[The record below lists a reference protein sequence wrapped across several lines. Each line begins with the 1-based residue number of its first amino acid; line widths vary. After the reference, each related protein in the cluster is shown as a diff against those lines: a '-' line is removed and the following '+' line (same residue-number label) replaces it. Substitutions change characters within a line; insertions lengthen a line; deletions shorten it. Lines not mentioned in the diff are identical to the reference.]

1 MDIMKNNSPILLVED
16 DKIDALTVK
25 MALKEIK
32 VSNELVHVTNGLE
45 ALKYLNDHGN
55 TRPCIIL
62 LDLNMPKMNGIEFLE
77 ERIKSDDLTTIPVV
91 VLSTSK
97 ADSDKLATFK
107 LHIAGYMLK
116 PVDYKKFVEV
126 MRAINIYW
134 TLSESVD

>member
-1 MDIMKNNSPILLVED
+1 MDIMKSNTPILLVED

-32 VSNELVHVTNGLE
+32 VLNEIVHVTNGLE
-45 ALKYLNDHGN
+45 ALSYLNDQKN
-55 TRPCIIL
+55 QRPCLIL
-62 LDLNMPKMNGIEFLE
+62 LDLNMPKMNGIEFLR
-77 ERIKSDDLTTIPVV
+77 ERIKTEEFATIPVI

-126 MRAINIYW
+126 MRAINVYW
-134 TLSESVD
+134 TLSESIE

>member
-1 MDIMKNNSPILLVED
+1 MEVMKSNSPILLVED

-32 VSNELVHVTNGLE
+32 VSNEIIHVTNGLE
-45 ALKYLNDHGN
+45 ALDYLNDKSN

-77 ERIKSDDLTTIPVV
+77 ERIKSEELTTTPVI

-107 LHIAGYMLK
+107 LHIAGYMIK

-126 MRAINIYW
+126 MRV
-134 TLSESVD
+134 LS

>member
-1 MDIMKNNSPILLVED
+1 MLVED

-32 VSNELVHVTNGLE
+32 VTNDLVHVSNGVE
-45 ALKYLNDHGN
+45 ALEYLNDDSQK
-55 TRPCIIL
+55 RPCIIL
-62 LDLNMPKMNGIEFLE
+62 LDLNMPKMGGIEFLE
-77 ERIKSDDLTTIPVV
+77 ERSKSESLTTIPAI

-107 LHIAGYMLK
+107 LNIAGYMLK

-126 MRAINIYW
+126 MRAINLYW
-134 TLSESVD
+134 TLSESLD

>member
-1 MDIMKNNSPILLVED
+1 MDVMKSNSPILLVED

-32 VSNELVHVTNGLE
+32 VSNEIIHVTNGLE
-45 ALKYLNDHGN
+45 ALDYLNDKSN

-77 ERIKSDDLTTIPVV
+77 KRLKSEELTTIPVI

-107 LHIAGYMLK
+107 LHIAGYMIK

-126 MRAINIYW
+126 MRAINVYW
-134 TLSESVD
+134 TLSESID

>member
-1 MDIMKNNSPILLVED
+1 MLVED

-32 VSNELVHVTNGLE
+32 VTNELIHVTNGVE
-45 ALKYLNDHGN
+45 ALEYLKDESKEK
-55 TRPCIIL
+55 PCIIL
-62 LDLNMPKMNGIEFLE
+62 LDLNMPKMGGIEFLE
-77 ERIKSDDLTTIPVV
+77 KRKEDESITTIPVI

-107 LHIAGYMLK
+107 LHIAGYMIK

-126 MRAINIYW
+126 MRAINVYW